1 MPYLFWKKV
10 SQVHQCSFVIC
21 IISNSIL
28 IGTITFFIILE
39 KCTMALA
46 EPTFLSLE
54 TSTTAIPPAKTIII
68 EE

>member
-1 MPYLFWKKV
+1 MQFYNN
-10 SQVHQCSFVIC
+10 H
-21 IISNSIL
+21 IIIINFIL
-28 IGTITFFIILE
+28 IGIITFFLLFLE

-54 TSTTAIPPAKTIII
+54 TSTAAIPPAKTIII